1 MFLIFSCDRENE
13 KLEII
18 IQEYQNHEAYDYKD
32 YPLGNFSEE
41 HFRSE
46 KEFAENLL
54 VKLSYID
61 VKKLDENDNISFEL
75 LSFVLEDIVAY
86 YDFER
91 FLNPLLSDSGFHSS
105 LVLSLIHI

>member
-1 MFLIFSCDRENE
+1 MKFKLLILLMFLIFSCERENE

-41 HFRSE
+41 YFRSE

-54 VKLSYID
+54 IC
-61 VKKLDENDNISFEL
+61 L
-75 LSFVLEDIVAY
+75 LYTSPSP
-86 YDFER
+86 R
-91 FLNPLLSDSGFHSS
+91 DS
-105 LVLSLIHI
+105 

>member
-18 IQEYQNHEAYDYKD
+18 IQEYQNHKAYDYKD

-41 HFRSE
+41 YFKSE

-54 VKLSYID
+54 IKLSHID
-61 VKKLDENDNISFEL
+61 VNKLDENDNISF
-75 LSFVLEDIVAY
+75 
-86 YDFER
+86 
-91 FLNPLLSDSGFHSS
+91 
-105 LVLSLIHI
+105 